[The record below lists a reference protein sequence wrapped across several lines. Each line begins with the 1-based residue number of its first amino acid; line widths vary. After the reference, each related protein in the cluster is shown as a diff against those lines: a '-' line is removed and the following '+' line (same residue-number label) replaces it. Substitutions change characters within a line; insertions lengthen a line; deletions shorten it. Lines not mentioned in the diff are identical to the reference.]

1 MRVQTIDKTTSLQN
15 KIENLKTQLKGK
27 MPCVTSND
35 ATPKVPACAKYA
47 INVQLI
53 PPRQRYNRVVY
64 HGYLK
69 HLRDT
74 LDTLCEIVKEAR
86 SKRPSENNLDYA
98 CVYTKRSQE
107 LFENVS
113 ASCLKVNNK
122 GDTIIAT
129 THATRKK
136 HVTFADPLETSG
148 NNPPKIVKQQTMQ
161 KTNILIPYST
171 GVSNATKAKRSQPES
186 NTMHDRTSPANS
198 VPEKKVEDH
207 HRKNK
212 SKLSKKNRVD
222 SSTSVRRTILDTNSN
237 SLCKTCIEC
246 ISFVNHDKCV
256 DNFLKSSKTSPVVQI
271 VLWYLDSGCS
281 KHMTGDRSRLKN
293 FVKKFIGTVTFRNN
307 HFGAIMGYGDY
318 VLGDS
323 VISRVYYVEGLGHNL
338 FSVGQFYDSDLEVAF
353 RKHTCFVRDL
363 DGVNLIK
370 DTSKN
375 KSWLWHRRL
384 NHLNFGTINDLA
396 WKDLFR
402 GIPRLKSEKD
412 HLCSACQLGK
422 SEKATQQPNTI
433 NTIME
438 VLHTLHMDLCE
449 PLRKLD
455 LSFLRVF
462 GALCY
467 PTNDSEDLGKLK
479 AKADIDLFVCYAPNR
494 KGYRIYNKR
503 TRQIMET
510 IHVTFDELTGE
521 TVPVQ
526 TSSGL
531 APNLL
536 TPGPISLGLIPNHAP
551 AIPYVPHNKK
561 ELESLFQSMFDDYF
575 KPSTIDQQVP
585 LAPAVHI
592 PINPPCPLVS
602 ISVDQDAPS

>member
-1 MRVQTIDKTTSLQN
+1 MQ
-15 KIENLKTQLKGK
+15 
-27 MPCVTSND
+27 CVTSND
-35 ATPKVPACAKYA
+35 ATLKVPACAKYA
-47 INVQLI
+47 IDVQLI
-53 PPRQRYNRVVY
+53 LPRQRYNRVVY
-64 HGYLK
+64 HGYLN

-74 LDTLCEIVKEAR
+74 LDTLCEIVKEAI
-86 SKRPSENNLDYA
+86 SKRPSDNNLDYA

-122 GDTIIAT
+122 RDTIIAT

-161 KTNILIPYST
+161 KTNIPIPHST
-171 GVSNATKAKRSQPES
+171 GVSNDTKARRSQPES

-198 VPEKKVEDH
+198 VLEKKVEDH

-237 SLCKTCIEC
+237 SLCKTCIKC

-281 KHMTGDRSRLKN
+281 KHMIGDRSRLKN
-293 FVKKFIGTVTFRNN
+293 FVKKFIRTVRFRND
-307 HFGAIMGYGDY
+307 HFGAIMGYEDY

-338 FSVGQFYDSDLEVAF
+338 FSVGQFCDSDLEVAF
-353 RKHTCFVRDL
+353 RKHTCFVKDL

-370 DTSKN
+370 GS
-375 KSWLWHRRL
+375 LVAPLL

-396 WKDLFR
+396 WKYLFR

-412 HLCSACQLGK
+412 HLCSACQLEK

-433 NTIME
+433 NTIIE

-449 PLRKLD
+449 PLRVQ
-455 LSFLRVF
+455 SI
-462 GALCY
+462 Y
-467 PTNDSEDLGKLK
+467 GKEYILVIVDDYSRLK
-479 AKADIDLFVCYAPNR
+479 AIRIFITNAASKNIMVYQMDVKTTFLNGELKEEVYVSQPEGFVDPDCPNHVYRLKKALYGLKQALRAWYDTLSRFLLANRFSKGVIDPTLFIWKTGKHTLHVQIYVDDIIFSSTDPRDCDLFS
-494 KGYRIYNKR
+494 KE
-503 TRQIMET
+503 M
-510 IHVTFDELTGE
+510 
-521 TVPVQ
+521 
-526 TSSGL
+526 SS
-531 APNLL
+531 
-536 TPGPISLGLIPNHAP
+536 
-551 AIPYVPHNKK
+551 K
-561 ELESLFQSMFDDYF
+561 F
-575 KPSTIDQQVP
+575 
-585 LAPAVHI
+585 
-592 PINPPCPLVS
+592 
-602 ISVDQDAPS
+602 